1 MRATPAE
8 WNSPQFSPDGSML
21 ALDITDARGQDDIWI
36 YDVKRDRMTRRTF
49 DASNDRAAVWTPDGR
64 RITYTSGRPGDF
76 GLYWRRADGVGET
89 QRLTKS
95 KSNHTAGAWHPSGKV
110 LMFEEASV
118 QTRGDLMLLPMD
130 GDETSG
136 WKPGTPTAFLDGPES
151 ESQPAF
157 SADGRWVAYVANES
171 GQADVWVRSFPGPG
185 GAWQVTSGGGS
196 EPEWSRTRKE
206 LFYRLGP
213 RLMVASYQIDG
224 DSFRVEGTREV
235 ARIRNMPRASAFS
248 LHPDGNRVV
257 AAAVSAAPQNTV
269 VFVSDFLDELRRT
282 VR

>member
-1 MRATPAE
+1 
-8 WNSPQFSPDGSML
+8 
-21 ALDITDARGQDDIWI
+21 
-36 YDVKRDRMTRRTF
+36 
-49 DASNDRAAVWTPDGR
+49 
-64 RITYTSGRPGDF
+64 
-76 GLYWRRADGVGET
+76 
-89 QRLTKS
+89 
-95 KSNHTAGAWHPSGKV
+95 
-110 LMFEEASV
+110 
-118 QTRGDLMLLPMD
+118 MLLPMD

-151 ESQPAF
+151 ESQPRF
-157 SADGRWVAYVANES
+157 LADGRWVAYIANES

-206 LFYRLGP
+206 LFYRAGP